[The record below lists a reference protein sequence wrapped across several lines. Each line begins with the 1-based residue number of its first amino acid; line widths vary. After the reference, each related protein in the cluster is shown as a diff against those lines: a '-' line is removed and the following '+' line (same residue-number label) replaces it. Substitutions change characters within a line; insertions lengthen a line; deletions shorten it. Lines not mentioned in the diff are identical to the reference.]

1 MADLQLIKKVIN
13 APGISGR
20 ENKIREIIKDMITP
34 YVDTISVDNMGN
46 LIAFKNGSAKDA
58 KKLMLAAHMDEIG
71 FLVTYIE
78 DKGFI
83 RVSPIGG
90 INWQAVAYTTVVFE
104 NGIHGVI
111 VPEEKVS
118 PNEYNSIN
126 AGNAKFFID
135 IGATD
140 KKDAEKRIKIGDF
153 AVINPS
159 FTRLANRKYAGHPLD
174 DRIGCAVMIEA
185 CMNTPVC
192 INDTYFVFTVQEE
205 VGLRGS
211 RTSSYGIM
219 PDYAVAFDVTRTGDV
234 INSNPMAVKLGDGAA
249 IKIKDSF
256 VLCDIDFVELLKLL
270 SNGSNIRYQMEILES
285 GGTDTA
291 SMQAAGAG
299 AKAGAISIP
308 TRYIH
313 SGVEMMDLSDY
324 EACVKL
330 TIELL
335 GTEL

>member
-1 MADLQLIKKVIN
+1 MADLQIIKKVIN

-20 ENKIREIIKDMITP
+20 EHKIREIIKEMVTP
-34 YVDTISVDNMGN
+34 YVDSVSTDNMGN
-46 LIAFKNGSAKDA
+46 LIAFKKGSATDT
-58 KKLMLAAHMDEIG
+58 KKLMFAAHMDEIG

-83 RVSPIGG
+83 RVSNIGG
-90 INWQAVAYTTVVFE
+90 INWGAVAYTNVIFE
-104 NGIHGVI
+104 NGVRGVV
-111 VPEEKVS
+111 VPESQTS
-118 PNEYNSIN
+118 PNDYK
-126 AGNAKFFID
+126 ADKFCID

-153 AVINPS
+153 AVIEPS
-159 FTRLANRKYAGHPLD
+159 FTRLANRRYAGHPFD

-185 CMNTPVC
+185 CINTSACV
-192 INDTYFVFTVQEE
+192 NDTYFVFTVQEE

-219 PDYAVAFDVTRTGDV
+219 PDYAVAFDVTSTGDML
-234 INSNPMAVKLGDGAA
+234 NSKPMAVKLGDGAA
-249 IKIKDSF
+249 IKIKDSS
-256 VLCDIDFVELLKLL
+256 VLCDIDFVEKLKLL
-270 SNGSNIRYQMEILES
+270 AKETKIKYQLEILEA

-291 SMQAAGAG
+291 SMQAAGSG
-299 AKAGAISIP
+299 AKVGAISIP

-313 SGVEMMDLSDY
+313 SGVEMLDLNDY